1 MLSHTM
7 SSADSSFSGGRPDKQ
22 RFWQNGMLAV
32 VGISAFSFVLHMIF
46 NNRYGYFR
54 DEFNYIICGRHLA
67 WGYVD
72 QPPLVP
78 VLSRVFL
85 AVFGESLR
93 AVRLMPV
100 LAISATIILSGMIAR
115 ELGGKRFAVVL
126 TALAVLIAPMYLSSG
141 SLLTSNCLEPLLW
154 MGCVYFAILAAKRNE
169 PRYWQ
174 WFGVVAGIGMQEK
187 Y

>member
-1 MLSHTM
+1 M
-7 SSADSSFSGGRPDKQ
+7 SAGPAKEMEIPRSRTY
-22 RFWQNGMLAV
+22 WLNGMAATFAIAILCFL
-32 VGISAFSFVLHMIF
+32 IHFYF

-54 DEFNYIICGRHLA
+54 DEFDYIICGRHLA

-78 VLSRVFL
+78 ALSRVFL
-85 AVFGESLR
+85 SVFGESIR

-126 TALAVLIAPMYLSSG
+126 TALAVLI
-141 SLLTSNCLEPLLW
+141 
-154 MGCVYFAILAAKRNE
+154 
-169 PRYWQ
+169 
-174 WFGVVAGIGMQEK
+174 
-187 Y
+187 